1 MEGSSIRRLLAPA
14 MVALV
19 IASCGGG
26 SSGSPQPSGG
36 AASGAAATE
45 GPATPGESGGGAATQ
60 GAPGEAV
67 ELTILDHQA
76 PRLDFLKEVLPA
88 FEEEMA
94 SQGKNITVKL
104 LEGPAT
110 EFETKLT
117 LDFSSDN
124 APDITSNG
132 LGSVAD
138 WAPSGFLLDLT
149 PYLEQWPDYEGH
161 FYETLREEATQ
172 ADGKVYS
179 VPREA
184 TIQQLYYRKDVLDE
198 NGISTEQPT
207 SWKELLDR
215 SVEATEAIGK
225 PGLLFPAGSAWGG
238 GTFGEGF
245 IHLMLGTDDQLYDPE
260 NGKWIV
266 RSPGLTRVLQYYEEM
281 TTAEVLPVEALLNP
295 EPWVPTKYQAF
306 VKGELAI
313 TTCGTWCWI
322 FDWGESAEP
331 SRQIPDIFNKVAT
344 WEFPTADGPETFVS
358 GQTGWVWMI
367 SANTEHPDE
376 AFELVKWLASGEA
389 MAKNA
394 VKIGAAS
401 PRDDLADVAPY
412 SEKPFLADAE
422 QSLEGARL
430 FQSPEGTD
438 KMIQVVGAATEEVIT
453 GRMTGEEAAD
463 MLAEEAT
470 QLLGADMVKEAP

>member
-1 MEGSSIRRLLAPA
+1 MEWSFAQRLMAAA

-19 IASCGGG
+19 LASC
-26 SSGSPQPSGG
+26 SGTSSPQ
-36 AASGAAATE
+36 AS
-45 GPATPGESGGGAATQ
+45 GGAATQ

-76 PRLDFLKEVLPA
+76 PRLEFLREVIPA
-88 FEEEMA
+88 FEKEMA
-94 SQGKNITVKL
+94 SQGKNITVKV

-110 EFETKLT
+110 EFVTKLT
-117 LDFSSDN
+117 LDFSAGN
-124 APDITSNG
+124 APDVTSDG
-132 LGSVAD
+132 LASVAD
-138 WAPSGFLLDLT
+138 WAPSGYLLDLT
-149 PYLEQWPDYEGH
+149 PYLEQWPDWKH
-161 FYETLREEATQ
+161 FYPKLREEAAQ
-172 ADGKVYS
+172 ADGKIYS

-184 TIQQLYYRKDVLDE
+184 TIQQLYYRKDVLDKL
-198 NGISTEQPT
+198 GISTDQPT
-207 SWKELLDR
+207 SWQELLDR
-215 SVEATEAIGK
+215 SVEATKAIGK
-225 PGLLFPAGSAWGG
+225 PALIFPAGAAWGG
-238 GTFGEGF
+238 GTFLEGF
-245 IHLMLGTDDQLYDPE
+245 IHLMLGTDDQLYDRKD
-260 NGKWIV
+260 GKWIV

-281 TTAEVLPVEALLNP
+281 TKAGVLPVQALLNP

-306 VKGELAI
+306 VKGEAAI

-322 FDWGESAEP
+322 FDWGEAAEP
-331 SRQIPDIFNKVAT
+331 ARQIPDIFNKVAT
-344 WEFPTADGPETFVS
+344 WEFPTMDGPETFVS
-358 GQTGWVWMI
+358 GATGWVWMI
-367 SANTEHPDE
+367 SAKTEHPDE

-422 QSLEGARL
+422 RKLKGARL

-438 KMIQVVGAATEEVIT
+438 KMIQVVGAATEEIIT

-463 MLAEEAT
+463 MLAKQAT
-470 QLLGADMVKEAP
+470 QLLGADRVKEAP